1 MAAAGSALKPNHT
14 LLLIAS
20 LQQNFCVRGTKMT
33 DVVFEVKV
41 LPKMLVQ
48 KLSTCGLLNFSIAGS
63 NLKDKVHFLLFHIFS
78 YAALWNWQ

>member
-1 MAAAGSALKPNHT
+1 
-14 LLLIAS
+14 
-20 LQQNFCVRGTKMT
+20 MT
-33 DVVFEVKV
+33 DVVLKLRV